1 MPRVK
6 PERKNER
13 RAQIIAAARICF
25 ARFGFHNATLHDV
38 FAEAGLSAGCVY
50 NYFQSKDEL
59 MLAIAKERHDDERR
73 WIAEASDWDDPV
85 AALRQVAK
93 TFADEYLTEEG
104 LEKRRIALQTWS
116 EAQINPAM
124 LSSVREG
131 LDGPRIQLAQLIR
144 RAQAAKQLTS
154 KLDAD
159 SIAHTLIA
167 LFYGSVLQK
176 LWKPD
181 IDSDAH
187 FSVFEHFLRSLEQQ
201 TTRSNSSS
209 KTKRSSYTR
218 ASNR

>member
-6 PERKNER
+6 PEHKAER
-13 RAQIIAAARICF
+13 RAQIVRAARTCF
-25 ARFGFHNATLHDV
+25 ARFGFHKTTLQDV
-38 FAEAGLSAGCVY
+38 FAQAGLSAGCVY

-73 WIAEASDWDDPV
+73 WIAETSEAEDPV

-93 TFADEYLTEEG
+93 TFADEYLTKEG
-104 LEKRRIALQTWS
+104 LDRRRIALQTWS
-116 EAQINPAM
+116 EAQTNPVI

-159 SIAHTLIA
+159 SIAHTMIA

-187 FSVFEHFLRSLEQQ
+187 FSVFDHFVRSLEPQSAE
-201 TTRSNSSS
+201 SNSS
-209 KTKRSSYTR
+209 
-218 ASNR
+218 